1 MDIFGFKARKQNEHL
16 AKCLIKDK
24 EIIYKAKNLIQLQ
37 EHKIYGLEQ
46 EVKFLKMINEHN
58 NIDYPNSKK
67 S

>member
-37 EHKIYGLEQ
+37 EHKIYQLEQ

>member
-16 AKCLIKDK
+16 ARCLIKDK
-24 EIIYKAKNLIQLQ
+24 EIIYKAERLIQLQ
-37 EHKIYGLEQ
+37 DQKIYKLEQ
-46 EVKFLKMINEHN
+46 EVKFLKMINAHN